1 MARQAL
7 TLTGAFV
14 GAAYGAPQ
22 LGFFLGSLV
31 GNAVDPVRIKAPS
44 IGDISQQTSA
54 EGVACP
60 LYAGTAGGAGN
71 LVYCSEPDIVDGGT
85 SSGKGGPEVE
95 NPDRAYV
102 TFIIRVGASLF
113 DGPGYRMGIT
123 SLIKVWEDDKLVYD
137 VSPTSQILAESA
149 KYAETFTF
157 YPGNYTQLPDPDVE
171 AIKGVGNVPA
181 YRGRAI
187 FVKKRYD
194 MTDRKAV
201 PNYRFEVSVDGVPMA
216 PVALVT
222 DVKSYGGSPAS
233 LQVGAAN
240 IGFAPQ
246 TNYVRVSPNGLYA
259 VGVIHSST
267 GVDRF
272 KIAKF
277 DAETESWSL
286 LPNPADMPPYAV
298 SSCAWS
304 ANSQYLYVAINP
316 TNSNAQSIWVYQ
328 RSGDTFTKVFDT
340 GLSPPNSAPIFG
352 MDLSRDGST
361 LAVLNANTGDN
372 LYIFDVAGSVLSNA
386 RSYGAPSPG
395 SPGST
400 GRRVAMHP
408 SSARVA
414 YGTQTTVEVYRTDTD
429 PLQNLD
435 WIFVRSLHGLF
446 WTADGQYLIAVG
458 DNVAGNQAVLTVI
471 EWDEVTDTLSV
482 VSTLTLA
489 GVIAPID
496 SAITDD
502 GRYIAVAVSETAP
515 RMVSVSA
522 AAPPVLAEISAPSGT
537 GAAVT
542 SVSWAST
549 TNVQQVQA
557 GYTTFEQVVLATGR
571 RCRMPDSVWN
581 LPGLDAKVI
590 RGTVVASQ
598 GYTGQDFLNSLRTV
612 FPCDGACFDG
622 KIHILL
628 RGGEID
634 LELDDEFRV
643 EEESDLEQEEVLRNG
658 DEKRQANLRR
668 PARINVMFPNA
679 NVGYNLTKAMPPA
692 FGDRGDAVGE
702 TSLQVP
708 VVLDETTE
716 AAQLADV
723 LDKISRADAEAEI
736 VRVWPEYLAAKLVPG
751 SRVRLTSGGLS
762 RRTRVENIRR
772 GDGTVRVLSR
782 IDRAHAYGSLATAQ
796 PSPGW
801 PQPPPSLVGDTT
813 AIFLNLPALVDDQ
826 DRLGVVAAI
835 SGDAGTA
842 WHGARIEWRVQGT
855 TAWTTLGTYTAR
867 AVLGTLLEDLPGA
880 SPYWPDWT
888 NEVRVRL
895 LQDDQIESLTDTEW
909 LSEMGAFAIRRADG
923 TAEIIQARDAVNDSG
938 QDWTLTM
945 LQRGRLDTDSA
956 TGHSAGAQVVFL
968 DNSLFLP
975 LPISAIG
982 QTLEFRVT
990 SLGASP
996 ETAPTFTLAWDPA
1009 ISQREWSPMGLEL
1022 TRAGGTI
1029 SGSFS
1034 PRHRFGTDV
1043 VPVPSGNVLGY
1054 RVTLTDGTTTQVLP
1068 DTTATTFST
1077 SDAAFS
1083 GPITVTVQTLNRYT
1097 GPGPGTSETL

>member
-7 TLTGAFV
+7 TLTGAFI
-14 GAAYGAPQ
+14 GAAVGAPQ

-102 TFIIRVGASLF
+102 TFIIRIGASLF

-123 SLIKVWEDDKLVYD
+123 SLIKVWEDEKLVYD

-149 KYAETFTF
+149 EYAKTFSF

-171 AIKGVGNVPA
+171 AIEGVGNVPA

-187 FVKKRYD
+187 FVKKRHD
-194 MTDRKAV
+194 VTDRRGSI
-201 PNYRFEVSVDGVPMA
+201 PSYRFEVSVNGA
-216 PVALVT
+216 PARRGATLLT
-222 DVKSYGGSPAS
+222 ARYWYGGTDQALEYRDDAIGFTRTHDNVRVDPSGLFAAGHKDGT
-233 LQVGAAN
+233 LAAN
-240 IGFAPQ
+240 RFEVTRFNQTTNAWELLPTPADIPAAFCKSVAWDPTGKYLLVVFSGSDPLRIYPLTETGLGENVAFFASGAPAYSLDNGYWNRDGDRLIFTQSTSADPIILYDFNPGTGALSNKRGTGSLGSLSIGATVFDFSA
-246 TNYVRVSPNGLYA
+246 TGTYIA
-259 VGVIHSST
+259 VGGT
-267 GVDRF
+267 
-272 KIAKF
+272 
-277 DAETESWSL
+277 
-286 LPNPADMPPYAV
+286 V
-298 SSCAWS
+298 S
-304 ANSQYLYVAINP
+304 
-316 TNSNAQSIWVYQ
+316 
-328 RSGDTFTKVFDT
+328 G
-340 GLSPPNSAPIFG
+340 
-352 MDLSRDGST
+352 
-361 LAVLNANTGDN
+361 AVLKVN
-372 LYIFDVAGSVLSNA
+372 
-386 RSYGAPSPG
+386 
-395 SPGST
+395 
-400 GRRVAMHP
+400 P
-408 SSARVA
+408 SSLSV
-414 YGTQTTVEVYRTDTD
+414 VDS
-429 PLQNLD
+429 
-435 WIFVRSLHGLF
+435 FVRNCGQGL
-446 WTADGQYLIAVG
+446 WWSHDDTHLIAVG
-458 DNVAGNQAVLTVI
+458 TNTPKGGVYAFDPEAEDITFVANFTDDITGS
-471 EWDEVTDTLSV
+471 VTDSCM
-482 VSTLTLA
+482 SADRLTLA
-489 GVIAPID
+489 VAGSTPNAPQLYSL
-496 SAITDD
+496 SATSPPVVTKLP
-502 GRYIAVAVSETAP
+502 AQPLAALSP
-515 RMVSVSA
+515 VSVA
-522 AAPPVLAEISAPSGT
+522 YALGE
-537 GAAVT
+537 
-542 SVSWAST
+542 ST
-549 TNVQQVQA
+549 LVQA

-612 FPCDGACFDG
+612 FPCDGATFDG
-622 KIHILL
+622 KVHILL

-668 PARINVMFPNA
+668 PARINVMYPNA

-716 AAQLADV
+716 APQLADV

-736 VRVWPEYLAAKLVPG
+736 VRVWPEYLAASLVPG
-751 SRVRLTSGGLS
+751 SLVRLVSGGLS

-813 AIFLNLPALVDDQ
+813 AVFLNLPALVDDQ
-826 DRLGVVAAI
+826 DRLGLVAAI
-835 SGDAGTA
+835 SGDPGSA

-855 TAWTTLGTYTAR
+855 TTWTTLGTYTAR

-888 NEVRVRL
+888 NQVRVRL

-968 DNSLFLP
+968 DNSLFLA

-1009 ISQREWSPMGLEL
+1009 MSQREWSPMGLEL
-1022 TRAGGTI
+1022 ARAGGTI